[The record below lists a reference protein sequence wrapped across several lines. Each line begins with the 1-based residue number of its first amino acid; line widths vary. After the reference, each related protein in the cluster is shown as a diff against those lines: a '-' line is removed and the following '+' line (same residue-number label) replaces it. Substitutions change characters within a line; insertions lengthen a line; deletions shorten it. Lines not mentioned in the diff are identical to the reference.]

1 MIAHLRAGLLPD
13 STYLMQGTHRFL
25 AGNGSRRI
33 LTPTSLYTFRWL
45 DPAILMLNVI
55 GVHLLLPLVAA
66 IWLVHRVRWGAHAAS
81 LFDPLRVSALLIT
94 ATTYGYLAVVANA
107 VETLEAM
114 RYREEVEPVIW
125 LITIICLTELAAA
138 VRQRILRS
146 GTNPTA

>member
-1 MIAHLRAGLLPD
+1 
-13 STYLMQGTHRFL
+13 
-25 AGNGSRRI
+25 
-33 LTPTSLYTFRWL
+33 
-45 DPAILMLNVI
+45 
-55 GVHLLLPLVAA
+55 
-66 IWLVHRVRWGAHAAS
+66 
-81 LFDPLRVSALLIT
+81 
-94 ATTYGYLAVVANA
+94 

>member
-1 MIAHLRAGLLPD
+1 
-13 STYLMQGTHRFL
+13 
-25 AGNGSRRI
+25 
-33 LTPTSLYTFRWL
+33 
-45 DPAILMLNVI
+45 
-55 GVHLLLPLVAA
+55 
-66 IWLVHRVRWGAHAAS
+66 
-81 LFDPLRVSALLIT
+81 VSALLIT
-94 ATTYGYLAVVANA
+94 ATTYGNLSVVANA